1 MICTLCKEHPLPFG
15 ALCPACTRELQAR
28 LASLPR
34 LWAALEAWL
43 SPAVRG
49 LSQYGGRTAMVE
61 APLPLAE
68 EVLDLRAAGG
78 IVGVL
83 EDWHDAVCASRE
95 LGTRPR
101 TGSLALRVNT
111 AAWGLIHHI
120 YFIALWDQA
129 PVLGREICDLV
140 DRVRRVVQPDDATP
154 KRTILGRC
162 ITIDAAGVECGS
174 TLYADVGK
182 PVQCGRC
189 LCPYPPE
196 SWLALK
202 SAQPA
207 QAGADEDHV
216 DEPELA
222 AA

>member
-1 MICTLCKEHPLPFG
+1 MICTLCKEHPLPYG
-15 ALCPACTRELQAR
+15 ALCPACTRELQDR

-83 EDWHDAVCASRE
+83 EDWHDAVCASRS
-95 LGTRPR
+95 LDARPR
-101 TGSLALRVNT
+101 TGSLALRVNA

-120 YFIALWDQA
+120 YFIALWDEA
-129 PVLGREICDLV
+129 PVLGREIRDLV
-140 DRVRRVVQPDDATP
+140 DRVRRVVQPEDDTP

-189 LCPYPPE
+189 LGLYPPD
-196 SWLALK
+196 SWLALRN
-202 SAQPA
+202 SQPG
-207 QAGADEDHV
+207 QADADQDQ
-216 DEPELA
+216 DDGQELA